1 MKRQLLFCLPLLLGS
16 SLLADIVPET
26 AAAYI
31 DTALEREYAAAQ
43 TPRGMRPLPVNL
55 PPEADDA
62 TFLRRA
68 CIDLAG
74 RLPKPEEVK
83 IFLTSASPIKRA
95 VLTDALVKE
104 PAAAEARFR
113 MLAETFRVKDDEAV
127 IAWLRQAALD
137 DRPYDQIITY
147 MVGEGHMSRRD
158 KGNAFRTAVETAYA
172 VVGEDMHCSQCHDN
186 AYNDHVQMEAY
197 QFAAC
202 FTANEE
208 GDNIRLPSTYWYRD
222 GKPGEQ
228 VKPKL
233 LRFSREVPPS
243 VKSGKDQRM
252 LVAQWLTKESSRR
265 FAFVEALR
273 VWSSL
278 FGMPGQNVDHT
289 IGGSDP
295 APSWE
300 EVHEN
305 SDIPVTFRKC
315 YGAQHP
321 NRVSWVG
328 LEPSSLKAQNVEVAL
343 ADVFRHCGYRI
354 GVFQRILARTR
365 AYGRMGVDAH
375 RSGYMVPAPHIR
387 RLPAEVI
394 WDALSAE
401 KSAQLPQ
408 VPPLEHP
415 LRMLG
420 RGTREWS
427 DESITPISHALA
439 RFMMNSA
446 NVELASAPGPAERF
460 TEDLFLSILGRQPNG
475 LEKAIAQ
482 QHRNEAPLT
491 ADSDI
496 GWALLNTTEFMFR
509 R

>member
-1 MKRQLLFCLPLLLGS
+1 MKRQLLLCMPLLLGS

-31 DTALEREYAAAQ
+31 DTALEREYAAALSLYDK
-43 TPRGMRPLPVNL
+43 RPLSLVL

-74 RLPKPEEVK
+74 RLPRPEEVK
-83 IFLTSASPIKRA
+83 TFLASASPNKRA
-95 VLTDALVKE
+95 VLTDALVRE

-147 MVGEGHMSRRD
+147 MIGEGHMSRRD
-158 KGNAFRTAVETAYA
+158 KGNAYRTAVETAYA
-172 VVGEDMHCSQCHDN
+172 VVGEDMHCTQCHDN
-186 AYNDHVQMEAY
+186 PYNDHVQMEAY

-202 FTANEE
+202 FTANDEV
-208 GDNIRLPSTYWYRD
+208 DNIRLPSTYWYRD
-222 GKPGEQ
+222 GKPGER

-233 LRFSREVPPS
+233 LRLSREVPPP
-243 VKSGKDQRM
+243 VKPGKDQRM

-265 FAFVEALR
+265 FAFVESLR
-273 VWSSL
+273 VWSGL

-289 IGGSDP
+289 VGGSDP

-321 NRVSWVG
+321 NRIMWIG

-343 ADVFRHCGYRI
+343 AEVFRHCGYRI

-365 AYGRMGVDAH
+365 AYGRMGVDPD

-394 WDALSAE
+394 WNAMSAE

-446 NVELASAPGPAERF
+446 DVELAAAPGPADHS
-460 TEDLFLSILGRQPNG
+460 TEDLFLSILGRYPNG

-491 ADSDI
+491 ANSDI
-496 GWALLNTTEFMFR
+496 AWALLNTREFMFR